1 VSFAIPEKPLLG
13 QDFMAAAPASNSS
26 PRNRLLAALPPA
38 EYEQL
43 QPYLEPVAL
52 EFKQILYQVREPI
65 EYVYFPNKGVIS
77 MLNFTEEGQPV
88 EVGTVGNEGMVGLPV
103 FWGAQ
108 EIPGQAFSQI
118 PGEALRISAEAFQRQ
133 VRPEGTLY
141 RLLQRYTQALFNM
154 VAQNATCNRLH
165 TVEERC
171 CRWLLM
177 TRDRVDTDDF
187 PLTQEFLAHMLGVR
201 RASVSIVAATIQ
213 KTGFI
218 RYSRG
223 KMIIVDRAGL
233 EEISCECYRV
243 ITNEFERLFEA
254 NAPHNR

>member
-1 VSFAIPEKPLLG
+1 
-13 QDFMAAAPASNSS
+13 MAAAPASNSS
-26 PRNRLLAALPPA
+26 PRNRLLAALPPE

-43 QPYLEPVAL
+43 QPYLELVAL
-52 EFKQILYQVREPI
+52 GFKQILYQPREPI
-65 EYVYFPNKGVIS
+65 EYVYFPNNGVIS
-77 MLNFTEEGQPV
+77 MLNFTEEGQSV
-88 EVGTVGNEGMVGLPV
+88 EVGTVGNEGMVGLPI

-108 EIPGQAFSQI
+108 EIPGQAFSQV
-118 PGEALRISAEAFQRQ
+118 PGEALRISTEAFQRE
-133 VRPEGTLY
+133 VKPEGTLY

-165 TVEERC
+165 SIEERC

-187 PLTQEFLAHMLGVR
+187 PLTQEFLAQMLGVH
-201 RASVSIVAATIQ
+201 RASVSVVAATMQ

-223 KMIIVDRAGL
+223 KMTIVDRAGL
-233 EEISCECYRV
+233 EDISCECYGV
-243 ITNEFERLFEA
+243 INGEFKRLFGA
-254 NAPHNR
+254 NSTNNR